1 MDRKAMHR
9 TLPLVVAAS
18 LGTVAMVAA
27 PGAGAADAAAAEA
40 LARQNRCLTCHAV
53 DKKKVGPSFK
63 EAAAKYKSDKDAV
76 AKLTTHVTGGG
87 KMKGEGGKDEPHPA
101 VKTKK
106 PEEVR
111 NLVDWILSL

>member
-1 MDRKAMHR
+1 METRAKHR
-9 TLPLVVAAS
+9 YLPLVAAS
-18 LGTVAMVAA
+18 LGMIAMG
-27 PGAGAADAAAAEA
+27 PLTTAGAADAAAAEA
-40 LARQNRCLTCHAV
+40 LARQNRCFMCHAV

-63 EAAAKYKSDKDAV
+63 EAAAKLKSDKDAV

-101 VKTKK
+101 LKTKK
-106 PEEVR
+106 PEEIR